1 MPELTFE
8 QSVWYV
14 PLCLLLAAAISY
26 LVYTKKSPW
35 NSLTNWLLNG
45 LRFLLIF
52 VLLILL
58 LNPLLN
64 QMVNEVEQPS
74 FVIAIDNSTSMV
86 QGLDSVQQQQL
97 LTDAEQLKQKL
108 ESKNYEVF
116 VHTLDG
122 KPTGLNEVVFD
133 QKITNLD
140 RWLRDLQSNYE
151 GKNLGGVYLIS
162 DGKYNQGTS
171 PVFFP
176 YNYPVYAIGVGDTLQ
191 KQDLVLQNI
200 LYNKLAYQGN
210 KFPVVAEVVNHG
222 FAGQEVRLEVRGNGK
237 VLAAQNVKLISNE
250 GLTRVELEVEAG
262 ENGMQ
267 QLDLGLKV
275 LEGESVASNNFRRIF
290 VDVVDGKQKIL
301 LVAPTPHPDI
311 KTLAAVIE
319 KNQNYEL
326 TTYIPGVNE
335 WKEDKYDLV
344 IAHQAYS
351 RYKQAN
357 EAVQKQRE
365 QGVPALL
372 IFGGRSNI
380 LMASRTEELFTLSQ
394 KGAKRDMVFGALND
408 EFSLFSLAD
417 DARENFN
424 SFPPVSVPY
433 GEATLPANAE
443 ILMYQRVGSIQTDK
457 PLLYLVE
464 QNAQKSAYLL
474 ADGIWKWRM
483 QEFAT
488 TDGSTTFDD
497 LFLKTIQYLS
507 TKVDKR
513 KFKFYPESNTYFENQ
528 TVKFHAEIYNQI
540 YERVYGEQVQVV
552 VTNADGFNKEFNF
565 TPSSAYSRL
574 EAANFEPGLYNY
586 QAKVT
591 LNGKPE
597 TVYGKF
603 SVKELQLEELDQV
616 ADFDLLRQM
625 AYNTDGKFYAD
636 TETPLM
642 DIDNFQLKGI
652 IHSQE
657 DIFPVIHLKWI
668 LFVLLTLV
676 SIEWFTRKYNGGY

>member
-1 MPELTFE
+1 M
-8 QSVWYV
+8 
-14 PLCLLLAAAISY
+14 PLCLLLAAGISY
-26 LVYTKKSPW
+26 LVYTKKAPW
-35 NSLTNWLLNG
+35 NRATNWLLNG

-64 QMVNEVEQPS
+64 QMVNEVERPS
-74 FVIAIDNSTSMV
+74 FVIAMDNSTSMI
-86 QGLDSVQQQQL
+86 QGLDTAVQQKL
-97 LTDAEQLKQKL
+97 VADVSELKTKL
-108 ESKNYEVF
+108 EAKNYEVF

-122 KPTGLNEVVFD
+122 KPADISQISFD

-140 RWLRDLQSNYE
+140 RWLRDVQSSYE

-171 PVFFP
+171 PAFFP

-191 KQDLVLQNI
+191 KQDLVLQNV
-200 LYNKLAYQGN
+200 LYNKIAYQGN
-210 KFPVVAEVVNHG
+210 KFPVVAELVNHG
-222 FAGQEVRLEVRGNGK
+222 FAGKETLLEVRGNGK
-237 VLAAQNVKLISNE
+237 VLASQSVKLNSNE
-250 GLTRVELEVEAG
+250 GLTRVELEVDAG
-262 ENGMQ
+262 ESGMQ
-267 QLDLGLKV
+267 QLDLRLKV
-275 LEGESVASNNFRRIF
+275 MTGESVASNNFRRIF

-326 TTYIPGVNE
+326 TTYIPGINE
-335 WKEDKYDLV
+335 LKEDKYDLV
-344 IAHQAYS
+344 ISHQAYS
-351 RYKQAN
+351 RYKLAN
-357 EAVQKQRE
+357 ETVQRQRE
-365 QGVPALL
+365 AGVPCLL
-372 IFGGRSNI
+372 IFGSRSNI
-380 LMASRTEELFTLSQ
+380 LMASRTEELFTFSQ

-408 EFSLFSLAD
+408 DFDLFSLRE
-417 DARENFN
+417 DARENFS

-433 GEATLPANAE
+433 GEATVPANAKV
-443 ILMYQRVGSIQTDK
+443 LMYQRVGSIQTDK
-457 PLLYLVE
+457 PLLYLME
-464 QNAQKSAYLL
+464 QNGQKSAYLL

-488 TDGSTTFDD
+488 TDASDSFDD
-497 LFLKTIQYLS
+497 LFLKMIQYLS

-552 VTNADGFNKEFNF
+552 VSNADDFIKEYNF

-574 EAANFEPGLYNY
+574 EASNFEPGLYNY

-591 LNGKPE
+591 LNGKKE

-616 ADFDLLRQM
+616 ADFNLLRQL
-625 AYNTDGKFYAD
+625 AYNTEGKFYAD
-636 TETPLM
+636 MQTPSA
-642 DIDNFQLKGI
+642 DINNFQLKGI

-657 DIFPVIHLKWI
+657 DIFPIIHLKWI
-668 LFVLLTLV
+668 LFILLTLV